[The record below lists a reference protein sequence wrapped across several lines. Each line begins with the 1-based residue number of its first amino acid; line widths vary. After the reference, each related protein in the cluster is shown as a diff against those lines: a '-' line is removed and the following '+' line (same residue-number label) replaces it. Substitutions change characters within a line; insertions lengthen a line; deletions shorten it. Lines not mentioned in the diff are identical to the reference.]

1 MFEINRKDQHIMQT
15 GIQHPLPD
23 NPSDVAL
30 AGRIAARDQEAFAI
44 LMRRHNQRLF
54 RTARSIL
61 HNDAEAEDAVQETYL
76 QAYRSIGTFRGDATL
91 STWLTRIVVNQSLGR
106 IRRAGRRAQITSL
119 YADEESNHDH
129 DEADMK
135 PSTAESPEGSAMRA
149 QARAMLES
157 SIDALPEQFRTV
169 FVMRAIEE
177 MSGEEVALCLDIPEA
192 TVRSRFFRARSQL
205 RTALLDHVDSA
216 FGDVFSFDGARCD
229 RIVATVLERLN
240 NAPSDAL

>member
-1 MFEINRKDQHIMQT
+1 MQT
-15 GIQHPLPD
+15 APLPD
-23 NPSDVAL
+23 NLSDAAL
-30 AGRIAARDQEAFAI
+30 AGRIAARDQDAFAI

-91 STWLTRIVVNQSLGR
+91 ATWLTRIAVNQSLGR
-106 IRRAGRRAQITSL
+106 LRRAGRRAQITSL
-119 YADEESNHDH
+119 YAGEENNHDF

-205 RTALLDHVDSA
+205 RSALLDHVDSA
-216 FGDVFSFDGARCD
+216 FGDVFSFDGVRCD

-240 NAPSDAL
+240 DAPSDAF

>member
-1 MFEINRKDQHIMQT
+1 MQT
-15 GIQHPLPD
+15 AIRHPLPD
-23 NPSDVAL
+23 NPSDVEL
-30 AGRIAARDQEAFAI
+30 AARIAAHDQNAFVI

-61 HNDAEAEDAVQETYL
+61 HNDAEAEDAVQESYL
-76 QAYRSIGTFRGDATL
+76 QAYRSINTFRGDAKL
-91 STWLTRIVVNQSLGR
+91 STWLTRIVVNQSLAR

-119 YADEESNHDH
+119 YADEENNHDVS
-129 DEADMK
+129 EAEMK

-149 QARAMLES
+149 QARALLES

-169 FVMRAIEE
+169 FVMRAVEE
-177 MSGEEVALCLDIPEA
+177 MSGEEVALCLGIPEA

-205 RTALLDHVDSA
+205 RSALLDHVDSA

-229 RIVATVLERLN
+229 RIVATVLDRLN
-240 NAPSDAL
+240 IAPSDAL

>member
-1 MFEINRKDQHIMQT
+1 MQT
-15 GIQHPLPD
+15 APLPD
-23 NPSDVAL
+23 NLSDAAL
-30 AGRIAARDQEAFAI
+30 AGRIAARDQDAFAI

-76 QAYRSIGTFRGDATL
+76 QAYRSIGTFRADATL
-91 STWLTRIVVNQSLGR
+91 ATWLTRIAVNQSLGR
-106 IRRAGRRAQITSL
+106 LRRAGRRAQITSL
-119 YADEESNHDH
+119 YVGEENYHDL

-205 RTALLDHVDSA
+205 RSALLDHVDSA

-229 RIVATVLERLN
+229 RIVANVLERLN
-240 NAPSDAL
+240 DAPSDAF

>member
-1 MFEINRKDQHIMQT
+1 MQT
-15 GIQHPLPD
+15 APLPD
-23 NPSDVAL
+23 NLSDAAL
-30 AGRIAARDQEAFAI
+30 AGRIAARDQDAFAI

-76 QAYRSIGTFRGDATL
+76 QAYRSIGTFRADATL
-91 STWLTRIVVNQSLGR
+91 ATWLTRIAVNQSLGR
-106 IRRAGRRAQITSL
+106 LRRAGRRAQITSL
-119 YADEESNHDH
+119 YADEENNHDL

-205 RTALLDHVDSA
+205 RSALLDHVDSA
-216 FGDVFSFDGARCD
+216 FGDVFSFDGVRCD

-240 NAPSDAL
+240 DAPSDAF